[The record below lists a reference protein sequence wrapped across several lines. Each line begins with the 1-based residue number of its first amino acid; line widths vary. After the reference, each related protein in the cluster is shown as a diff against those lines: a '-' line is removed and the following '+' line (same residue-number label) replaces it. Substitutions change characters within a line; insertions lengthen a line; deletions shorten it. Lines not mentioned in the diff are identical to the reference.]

1 MLSYF
6 NIGDSKK
13 SEGLRARVAVR
24 GEPERRGVNPVPGTS
39 GLNRPSTGVPG
50 DSSLERRND
59 LNTVPATVRAI
70 HTVTKAFTLK
80 FLKPSGASTRKKKRK
95 KRQTPRI
102 SMIISERAL
111 MDC

>member
-50 DSSLERRND
+50 DSSLDRRND
-59 LNTVPATVRAI
+59 L
-70 HTVTKAFTLK
+70 HTCYDTGD
-80 FLKPSGASTRKKKRK
+80 S
-95 KRQTPRI
+95 
-102 SMIISERAL
+102 
-111 MDC
+111 

>member
-1 MLSYF
+1 VPDRYELVLSYF

-50 DSSLERRND
+50 DSSLDKRND
-59 LNTVPATVRAI
+59 LNTCYGKGDSYDTGNQGIYPD
-70 HTVTKAFTLK
+70 LG
-80 FLKPSGASTRKKKRK
+80 SG
-95 KRQTPRI
+95 QG
-102 SMIISERAL
+102 
-111 MDC
+111 

>member
-50 DSSLERRND
+50 DSSLDRRND
-59 LNTVPATVRAI
+59 LNSCYGTGDSYGTGTQGIYPDLGKVKLKIIFV
-70 HTVTKAFTLK
+70 KA
-80 FLKPSGASTRKKKRK
+80 
-95 KRQTPRI
+95 
-102 SMIISERAL
+102 
-111 MDC
+111 